1 MVVEKQ
7 GVQPGTTLA
16 PGASRRCRQEGSA
29 RSGSFFPLASQ
40 ESAREQNIST
50 GSVCG
55 NDLSA
60 AARSE
65 ISTALADTGSLAEFC
80 QGKQMLDEVFH

>member
-1 MVVEKQ
+1 MVEKQ
-7 GVQPGTTLA
+7 GVQPGTMLA
-16 PGASRRCRQEGSA
+16 PEASRRCLKESSA
-29 RSGSFFPLASQ
+29 HSGSFFPLASQ

-50 GSVCG
+50 GSVHG

-65 ISTALADTGSLAEFC
+65 ISMALADTGSLAEFC